1 MFTVELAGV
10 PVEIDNRYGFVEA
23 YCREYQWK
31 AEAGNEVAPAFRVSV
46 TEGKILTYMQTCGHP
61 MTKSEAECA
70 LLYRE
75 ICGRMPAYDAL
86 LLHAA
91 VLSVDGR
98 GYAFSA
104 RRGVGKTTHISM
116 WQAAYGSRVT
126 VVNGDK
132 PLLRRGSD
140 GHWRVYGTP
149 WCGKEGY
156 ETNTDCPL
164 TALCFLEQGQENRMT
179 PNPAADTAARILE
192 GTILPP
198 EPAMQ
203 DRMATLVG
211 ALVREVPAF
220 RLVCLP
226 QKSAAELA
234 YATLA
239 GVL

>member
-1 MFTVELAGV
+1 MFTVGLAGV
-10 PVEIDNRYGFVEA
+10 PVEIDNRYGFVEDF
-23 YCREYQWK
+23 CSGYQWK
-31 AEAGNEVAPAFRVSV
+31 ASAGKDQAPAFRVSV
-46 TEGKILTYMQTCGHP
+46 TEEKIRAYMQTCGRP
-61 MTKSEAECA
+61 MTPPEAECA

-104 RRGVGKTTHISM
+104 RRGVGKTTHISL

-132 PLLRRGSD
+132 PLVRRGSD

-164 TALCFLEQGQENRMT
+164 TALCFLEQGLENRMT

-203 DRMATLVG
+203 DRMAALVG
-211 ALVREVPAF
+211 ALTRDVPAF
-220 RLVCLP
+220 LLVCLP

-234 YATLA
+234 CATLS
-239 GVL
+239 GV